1 MPNALMPLIYYL
13 NSRQGI
19 NTDINFIDSTS
30 IPSCHPKR
38 ARRNKVLKDLAG
50 WGKSSICWYFGFKLH
65 LIINDQGELMAF
77 QITPGNVDDLNVL
90 RTFYHEFILSISTN
104 Y

>member
-65 LIINDQGELMAF
+65 LIIKRVFEKLEVEKKSSQG
-77 QITPGNVDDLNVL
+77 IICK
-90 RTFYHEFILSISTN
+90 Y
-104 Y
+104 